1 MKTRL
6 LLCGKRS
13 CIQLTFMADEARD
26 RFATYL
32 NGAIIDL
39 YNSDNFKQQVRNTR
53 RTTLPSLLNSLIDE
67 PPRLSETM

>member
-1 MKTRL
+1 MT
-6 LLCGKRS
+6 
-13 CIQLTFMADEARD
+13 DEARD